1 MLQDAGI
8 LITLTLRQWQAR
20 KLDRKTSLEVCQN
33 KGAQTDS
40 GNFHKVLI
48 SKQHLQPITQLVN
61 KIRNYHYANTLAWSH
76 KGVDFLPSKHY
87 MTYMDKMGT
96 LKDKFEIEVDKFV
109 KIYPTLAKD
118 TALEL
123 QSLYDADDYPSAEAV
138 RERFFMDIAATPV
151 PSSGDFRIDL
161 PAKEMKKIKAKL
173 DISLK
178 ESAHAAALDLYSRFY
193 TSLAKTCLTLADPN
207 KIFRNTLIF
216 NVEDIAIKIKTMDIT
231 ESLNLQVLAQDAHNV
246 CNTIE
251 IDSLRENIES
261 RKGAL
266 KEFKQILALVE
277 KAYEAFESK
286 K

>member
-8 LITLTLRQWQAR
+8 LVTLTLRQWQAR
-20 KLDRKTSLEVCQN
+20 KLDRKVSLEICKD
-33 KGAQTDS
+33 KGAKDDS

-48 SKQHLQPITQLVN
+48 SKIHLQPITQLVN

-87 MTYMDKMGT
+87 LVYMDKMGD
-96 LKDKFEIEVDKFV
+96 LKDKFEIAVDAFV
-109 KIYPTLAKD
+109 TQYPQFVTDAILD
-118 TALEL
+118 L
-123 QSLYDADDYPSAEAV
+123 SNMHDADDYPSAEAV

-151 PSSGDFRIDL
+151 PSSGDFRVDL
-161 PAKEMKKIKAKL
+161 PAKEMKILKSKL

-193 TSLAKTCLTLADPN
+193 TSVAKVVVTLADPN

-216 NVEDIAIKIKTMDIT
+216 NVEDIATKIKTMDIT
-231 ESLNLQVLAQDAHNV
+231 NNVTLQTLATEADTL
-246 CNTIE
+246 CKDII
-251 IDSLRENIES
+251 IDNLREDMPS
-261 RKGAL
+261 RKAAL
-266 KEFKQILALVE
+266 KEFKKLLTQVE
-277 KAYEAFESK
+277 KAYEAFEGK